1 MGGFGLQGQ
10 PPFHPMMGGW
20 GPVPG
25 MMGQIPMGA
34 NSLRGSMHELNKN
47 FLRPSSP
54 SGSQKSSRSKNSN
67 RSKKSNKS
75 NTSTRRSKNKRNKER
90 SRTNSSSQSRN
101 ASRSSRKQRD
111 RSNSTDN
118 DDSEDFFTG
127 ESDEEFVSISSNSDK
142 APRVSWTCEHCTYV
156 NNPGVKVCAMCCRTS
171 KNSREVGKNKQ
182 N

>member
-1 MGGFGLQGQ
+1 MWNNQAMWGRGMGGFGLQGQ

-25 MMGQIPMGA
+25 MMGQVPMGA

-54 SGSQKSSRSKNSN
+54 SNSQKSTRSKNSN

-75 NTSTRRSKNKRNKER
+75 NTSTRRTKTHRSHKER

-101 ASRSSRKQRD
+101 ASR
-111 RSNSTDN
+111 
-118 DDSEDFFTG
+118 
-127 ESDEEFVSISSNSDK
+127 
-142 APRVSWTCEHCTYV
+142 
-156 NNPGVKVCAMCCRTS
+156 
-171 KNSREVGKNKQ
+171 VG
-182 N
+182 